1 MPVRDKAEV
10 DVLPMFAG
18 ELHKTMGQVV
28 GAAGLTDEEYW
39 DVSDFVSELFVAMF
53 QSVDFNRVI
62 LEASGMCAEKEAA
75 DPDHKPHVAARY
87 AHSSLIEE
95 PNPDFNLG
103 VEFCADCFRLCI
115 LRVQKW
121 RVMEDSDIEDTLP
134 EDHAPENFQL
144 PLRLAKQFAWWC
156 AKRKKVWNGSDDDD
170 KGE

>member
-1 MPVRDKAEV
+1 MPVRDKAEM
-10 DVLPMFAG
+10 DLLPMFAG

-39 DVSDFVSELFVAMF
+39 DVCDFVSEMFVRIF
-53 QSVDFNRVI
+53 NGVDYNRVI
-62 LEASGMCAEKEAA
+62 LEASGLCSEKQAA
-75 DPDHKPHVAARY
+75 DEDHKPKVEARY
-87 AHSSLIEE
+87 KHDSLIEGH
-95 PNPDFNLG
+95 NPEFNLG

-115 LRVQKW
+115 LRIQKW
-121 RVMEDSDIEDTLP
+121 KVMNDEDIVETLP
-134 EDHAPENFQL
+134 DDHAPENFKL